1 MQLKLSLLASGFLA
15 AMLAAGAAQA
25 HPVTGTIYFTTY
37 TAVISPCG
45 GPFGRVWSSTV
56 SYDGV
61 STFTA
66 GCPTAVN
73 STASPGGIIAGADG
87 IAQNPQNSDLL
98 IIGGQGPGLF
108 NVSKSTGAWTSL
120 STPGGSDFHLEV
132 DTPTH
137 GFAMGIP
144 FGTIIQYGI
153 APGGGLS
160 LLPNITGTP
169 GSSPVTQI
177 IDTPFGYYYTSS
189 GPGGFGEFGKISFA
203 GTTYT
208 TTPVLSGLAAA
219 HGGTYDP
226 LTGDIIL
233 YGDGHVT
240 QIDLGGSYAAAPT
253 IKSDLDFLTT
263 GLALSGFNF
272 DQGTVDGAGHIFA
285 ASNNGQLVFIDYSAT
300 GLVASASNFRA
311 APFLIDTLDDV
322 APLVGSGS
330 TNTDIPAPAALLLLG
345 LGLLGLGA
353 FRRRC

>member
-1 MQLKLSLLASGFLA
+1 MRNKLGFLASGFLLA
-15 AMLAAGAAQA
+15 TLAAGAVQA
-25 HPVTGTIYFTTY
+25 HPVTGTIYYTTY
-37 TAVISPCG
+37 TAVSSPCG
-45 GPFGRVWSSTV
+45 GPAGRVWSSTV
-56 SYDGV
+56 TYDGV

-73 STASPGGIIAGADG
+73 STLSPGGIIGGADG

-98 IIGGQGPGLF
+98 IIGGQGSVLY
-108 NVSKSTGAWTSL
+108 NVSKSTGAWASL

-132 DTPTH
+132 DSPTH

-144 FGTIIQYGI
+144 FGTVIQYGI

-160 LLPNITGTP
+160 LLPNLTGTP

-177 IDTPFGYYYTSS
+177 IDTPLGYYYTSS
-189 GPGGFGEFGKISFA
+189 GPGGFGEFGKITFS
-203 GTTYT
+203 GSTYT
-208 TTPVLSGLAAA
+208 TTPALFGLAAA

-240 QIDLGGSYAAAPT
+240 QIDLAGGGTPV
-253 IKSDLDFLTT
+253 IKSDLDFFTT
-263 GLALSGFNF
+263 GLALGGFNF

-300 GLVASASNFRA
+300 GLVASALNFRA
-311 APFLIDTLDDV
+311 APFLISTLDDV

-330 TNTDIPAPAALLLLG
+330 TSTDVPLPGALMLLG
-345 LGLLGLGA
+345 FGLLGLGA
-353 FRRRC
+353 LRRRA